1 MNNIYYTHTHLYK
14 TDRKKNTYWY
24 LRYAFMSGEYTDLGG
39 TYALYTAIEQKKLK
53 GLNFTNKKKCMTTT
67 KQTIYTDYV
76 TV

>member
-1 MNNIYYTHTHLYK
+1 
-14 TDRKKNTYWY
+14 
-24 LRYAFMSGEYTDLGG
+24 MSGEYTDLGG